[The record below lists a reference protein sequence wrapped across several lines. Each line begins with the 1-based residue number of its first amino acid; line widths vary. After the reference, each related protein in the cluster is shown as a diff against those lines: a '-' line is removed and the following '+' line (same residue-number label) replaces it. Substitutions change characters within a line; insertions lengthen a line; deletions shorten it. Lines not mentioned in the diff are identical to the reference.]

1 MKNLE
6 KNLKDNENVQKKLS
20 RYIDDLYRNF
30 EKNKKR
36 REEVMLLVRKYKRE
50 YDLKKEQLKQI
61 VQSLRDIN
69 EGKDISIEE
78 GVGLKV

>member
-1 MKNLE
+1 
-6 KNLKDNENVQKKLS
+6 
-20 RYIDDLYRNF
+20 
-30 EKNKKR
+30 
-36 REEVMLLVRKYKRE
+36 MLLVRKYKRE